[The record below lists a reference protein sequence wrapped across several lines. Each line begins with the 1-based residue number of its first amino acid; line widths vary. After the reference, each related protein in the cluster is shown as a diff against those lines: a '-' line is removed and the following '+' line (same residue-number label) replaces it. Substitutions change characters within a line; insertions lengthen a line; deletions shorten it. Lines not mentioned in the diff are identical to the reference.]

1 LFAPVPAVYA
11 ASIETGYSPEGT
23 ALQLVLKT
31 IDSAQQEIRLMGYSF
46 TSPEVA
52 GALVRAKRRGVD
64 VKVVLDWKANTGKQ
78 NQASL
83 AAMNLLVNA
92 GIPVRTVSQYKIMH
106 DKVIIADG
114 RNIEVGSFNYTRAAE
129 RVNSENVLV
138 VWDVPVVAQRY
149 LQHWQSRWNGGTDWH
164 SSLRLAGQRGA
175 QRVPRP
181 FHRLRAGLRGGLLR
195 GVERL
200 PCAAYAADVGDQCHF
215 GHYRGW
221 RVVADRPRRLGQLPE
236 LYRGADRQH

>member
-1 LFAPVPAVYA
+1 MYA
-11 ASIETGYSPEGT
+11 DSIETGYSPEGT

-31 IDSAQQEIRLMGYSF
+31 INSAQQEIRLMGYSF

-78 NQASL
+78 NPASL

-114 RNIEVGSFNYTRAAE
+114 RNIEVGSFNYTRSAD

-149 LQHWQSRWNGGTDWH
+149 LQHWSTRWSQGTDWK
-164 SSLRLAGQRGA
+164 
-175 QRVPRP
+175 
-181 FHRLRAGLRGGLLR
+181 RA
-195 GVERL
+195 
-200 PCAAYAADVGDQCHF
+200 Y
-215 GHYRGW
+215 
-221 RVVADRPRRLGQLPE
+221 
-236 LYRGADRQH
+236 

>member
-1 LFAPVPAVYA
+1 MNRTLHKCCLSGLISLALCAPVPAVYA

-83 AAMNLLVNA
+83 AAMNLLV
-92 GIPVRTVSQYKIMH
+92 
-106 DKVIIADG
+106 
-114 RNIEVGSFNYTRAAE
+114 
-129 RVNSENVLV
+129 
-138 VWDVPVVAQRY
+138 
-149 LQHWQSRWNGGTDWH
+149 
-164 SSLRLAGQRGA
+164 
-175 QRVPRP
+175 
-181 FHRLRAGLRGGLLR
+181 
-195 GVERL
+195 
-200 PCAAYAADVGDQCHF
+200 
-215 GHYRGW
+215 
-221 RVVADRPRRLGQLPE
+221 
-236 LYRGADRQH
+236 